1 MRERFVGSAFFEL
14 ISAFYPMDIAM
25 LTPNY
30 FGFLNNLVTL
40 INYESF
46 KEIGEIACVTP
57 ARSSRGQTLKVR
69 ALAFPFN
76 LHSSSKDTFRSVQ
89 SKTHT

>member
-1 MRERFVGSAFFEL
+1 
-14 ISAFYPMDIAM
+14 MDIAM

-30 FGFLNNLVTL
+30 FGFLNHLVTL